1 MIHVREQREETR
13 LGVRLPRLLVT
24 PPTYTQDVRDLVL
37 HLIADCPPNWVKI
50 EVRSVC
56 SLSSHIDAC
65 PERTVHTKSCYTL
78 LIPGILRDFLALPPA
93 TTARFSRSRP
103 SHPDRDTAPERVKHP
118 LLFATSPFSHAC
130 PMAPGDQSRI
140 CSVSGE
146 EKSGASKSD

>member
-1 MIHVREQREETR
+1 MREQREENR
-13 LGVRLPRLLVT
+13 RRPHRRDSERLPRLLVI
-24 PPTYTQDVRDLVL
+24 PPAHAQDVRDLVL

-65 PERTVHTKSCYTL
+65 PERTVHTKRCYTL

-103 SHPDRDTAPERVKHP
+103 SHPDRRFCSPPRRLAMLAQRRQ
-118 LLFATSPFSHAC
+118 ATNP
-130 PMAPGDQSRI
+130 RI